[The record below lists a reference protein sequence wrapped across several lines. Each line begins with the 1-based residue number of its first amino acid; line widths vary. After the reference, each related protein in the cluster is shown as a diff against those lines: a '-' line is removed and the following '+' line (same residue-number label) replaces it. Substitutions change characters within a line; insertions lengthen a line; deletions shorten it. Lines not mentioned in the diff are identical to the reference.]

1 MIHIRTLIFFL
12 VIAIL
17 STIGV
22 QSFAKAPPQPE
33 SKQTL
38 FTDKQVFGLKY
49 DAFGLI
55 DPSSDVIPLQHLPT
69 DNYGF
74 VDWSKAISDSIISPR
89 DFAAQ
94 EQEHTVLFSKDIIIK
109 SKMDFMPDV
118 LFPHD
123 AHNFWLSC
131 SNCHSA
137 LFKMK
142 AGTTPISMTGIWKG
156 EFCGRCHDKVAF
168 PLRNCFRC
176 HSVQK
181 DRPSDQVKKNDSVKP

>member
-1 MIHIRTLIFFL
+1 MLNIRSLIFFL
-12 VIAIL
+12 VILI
-17 STIGV
+17 SPDIGV
-22 QSFAKAPPQPE
+22 ESFAESPPHPE
-33 SKQTL
+33 NKQTL
-38 FTDKQVFGLKY
+38 FTDKQVLGLKY

-55 DPSSDVIPLQHLPT
+55 DPSSDVIPLQYLPK

-74 VDWSKAISDSIISPR
+74 VDWSKAISDGIISPL
-89 DFAAQ
+89 DFAA
-94 EQEHTVLFSKDIIIK
+94 QEHTVLFSKDIIIK

-123 AHNFWLSC
+123 VHNFWLSC

-142 AGTTPISMTGIWKG
+142 AGTTPISMTSIWNG
-156 EFCGRCHDKVAF
+156 EFCGKCHDKVAF
-168 PLRNCFRC
+168 PLRSCFRC

-181 DRPSDQVKKNDSVKP
+181 NRPSDQVKKDNPVKR

>member
-89 DFAAQ
+89 DFAEQ

-137 LFKMK
+137 LFQMK

>member
-1 MIHIRTLIFFL
+1 MLNIRSLIFFL
-12 VIAIL
+12 VILI
-17 STIGV
+17 SPDIGV
-22 QSFAKAPPQPE
+22 ESFAESPLHPE
-33 SKQTL
+33 NKQTL
-38 FTDKQVFGLKY
+38 FTDKQVLGLKY

-55 DPSSDVIPLQHLPT
+55 DPSSDVIPLQYLPK

-74 VDWSKAISDSIISPR
+74 VDWSKAISDGIISPL
-89 DFAAQ
+89 DFAA
-94 EQEHTVLFSKDIIIK
+94 QEHTVLFSKDIIIK

-123 AHNFWLSC
+123 VHNFWLSC

-181 DRPSDQVKKNDSVKP
+181 NMPSDQVKKDNSVKH